1 MNEAK
6 KKKGVVSAAAVLAF
20 VLFESASVCAY
31 EPTTKIEVSGE
42 LNPDAEYLISDNVNS
57 ATDLNSG
64 DVFRDQYNNI
74 YDLFPHLCRHDFGRA
89 YT

>member
-20 VLFESASVCAY
+20 VLIESASVWAY

-42 LNPDAEYLISDNVNS
+42 LNPDAGL
-57 ATDLNSG
+57 
-64 DVFRDQYNNI
+64 
-74 YDLFPHLCRHDFGRA
+74 
-89 YT
+89 